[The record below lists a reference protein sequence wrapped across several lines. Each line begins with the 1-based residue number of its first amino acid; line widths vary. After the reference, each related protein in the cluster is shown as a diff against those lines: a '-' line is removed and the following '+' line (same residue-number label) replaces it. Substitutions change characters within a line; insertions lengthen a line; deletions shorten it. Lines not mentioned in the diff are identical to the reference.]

1 MPSNNPSNKA
11 VLYSYNVGNVVITVY
26 NDGTETVSN
35 YDSGTTKT
43 ITGNQSQT
51 IADNDDKATI
61 IYANNAGDTID
72 GSKGSGNDAYFGG
85 NGKDVLWAGSGNVY
99 LDGNN
104 GSDILHGGKGTTTL
118 VGGNGGD
125 VLYGGIDGNKLVGVD
140 TFLYRAAA
148 DSPYTVGGAAPVSS
162 PNGWD
167 IVQNFEHGKDKIDF
181 TVLEDTQVGAAGTT
195 QLTGAGPD
203 HLVWRGAVQS
213 DAQSGVTNSALAHS
227 VWTDKADSNGNTHF
241 LYADI
246 NGDGKADIKIQI
258 DDAQLGDFNGVTG
271 NHGPTTGAVTLAA
284 IAEDSGTHL
293 ITQAMLL
300 VNASDIEGDQLTAS
314 DLQISGG
321 SGSLVNNGNGTWT
334 YTPAPNDDTSVS
346 FSYKVSDGFLT
357 AAGSATLDITPVN
370 DAPTTGAVTLTAIA
384 EDSGAHLITQAM
396 LLASASDIEGDQLT
410 ASNLQI
416 SGGSGSLID
425 HGDGT
430 WSYTPASND
439 DTAVSFSYTITD
451 NGTTNGLP
459 DPKSVAGSATLD
471 ITPVNDAPTT
481 GTVTLTAIA
490 EDSGAHLITQ
500 AMLLASASDIE
511 GDQLTASNLQISGG
525 SGSLIDHGDG
535 TWSYTPASNDDTA
548 VSFSYTITDNGTTNG
563 LPDPKSVAGSATLD
577 ITPVNDAPTTG
588 AVTLTAIAEDSGAHL
603 ITQAM
608 LLTSASDIEGD
619 QLTASNL
626 QISGGSGSLIDHG
639 DGTWS
644 YTPASN
650 DDTAVSFS
658 YTITDNGATNGLPD
672 PKSVAGSATLDIT
685 PVNDAPAAVNDS
697 YNLTSGTPLVINA
710 ANGVLANDLDVDTAH
725 ASLTA
730 ILNAGPA
737 HGTLVLNSDGS
748 FTYTADAGY
757 SGTDSF
763 TYSDGSLGS
772 NTASVNL
779 TIAPPPNGVT
789 SGNDHL
795 IISQGVTAL
804 DITDMLLANDTVT
817 PAGTNF
823 YISTIN
829 TAGLASGFSVTENS
843 TTHHVF
849 ISIDTNFPANG
860 KVAPDTSF
868 TYTLHDA
875 SGNES
880 TATATVTAYN
890 VNTGANQIDLSSMTY
905 DRSYI
910 DALSGNDNI
919 SAGSGVDKLIGGAGN
934 DTIAGGPGADTL
946 TGNAGSDHFLF
957 NAVSEGVD
965 TITDFTHGTD
975 SIDFA
980 AAAFGNGLAV
990 GGGNTGNLDASHF
1003 LSGGTEGTF
1012 SGSGAGFWY
1021 NSSTST
1027 LYYDANG
1034 NTAGGLISIAQ
1045 LTGNPIVS
1053 NTDLHLV

>member
-1 MPSNNPSNKA
+1 
-11 VLYSYNVGNVVITVY
+11 
-26 NDGTETVSN
+26 
-35 YDSGTTKT
+35 
-43 ITGNQSQT
+43 
-51 IADNDDKATI
+51 
-61 IYANNAGDTID
+61 
-72 GSKGSGNDAYFGG
+72 
-85 NGKDVLWAGSGNVY
+85 
-99 LDGNN
+99 
-104 GSDILHGGKGTTTL
+104 
-118 VGGNGGD
+118 
-125 VLYGGIDGNKLVGVD
+125 
-140 TFLYRAAA
+140 
-148 DSPYTVGGAAPVSS
+148 
-162 PNGWD
+162 
-167 IVQNFEHGKDKIDF
+167 
-181 TVLEDTQVGAAGTT
+181 
-195 QLTGAGPD
+195 
-203 HLVWRGAVQS
+203 
-213 DAQSGVTNSALAHS
+213 
-227 VWTDKADSNGNTHF
+227 
-241 LYADI
+241 
-246 NGDGKADIKIQI
+246 
-258 DDAQLGDFNGVTG
+258 
-271 NHGPTTGAVTLAA
+271 
-284 IAEDSGTHL
+284 
-293 ITQAMLL
+293 
-300 VNASDIEGDQLTAS
+300 
-314 DLQISGG
+314 
-321 SGSLVNNGNGTWT
+321 
-334 YTPAPNDDTSVS
+334 
-346 FSYKVSDGFLT
+346 
-357 AAGSATLDITPVN
+357 
-370 DAPTTGAVTLTAIA
+370 AIA

-451 NGTTNGLP
+451 NGT
-459 DPKSVAGSATLD
+459 
-471 ITPVNDAPTT
+471 
-481 GTVTLTAIA
+481 
-490 EDSGAHLITQ
+490 
-500 AMLLASASDIE
+500 
-511 GDQLTASNLQISGG
+511 
-525 SGSLIDHGDG
+525 
-535 TWSYTPASNDDTA
+535 
-548 VSFSYTITDNGTTNG
+548 
-563 LPDPKSVAGSATLD
+563 
-577 ITPVNDAPTTG
+577 
-588 AVTLTAIAEDSGAHL
+588 
-603 ITQAM
+603 
-608 LLTSASDIEGD
+608 
-619 QLTASNL
+619 
-626 QISGGSGSLIDHG
+626 
-639 DGTWS
+639 
-644 YTPASN
+644 
-650 DDTAVSFS
+650 
-658 YTITDNGATNGLPD
+658 TNGLPD

-763 TYSDGSLGS
+763 TYHDSDGSLGS

-804 DITDMLLANDTVT
+804 DITDMLLANDMVT